1 MTIAATL
8 RRYLD
13 DQNVSYQVVTHPAT
27 GSSSETAQ
35 ATHISGNRIA
45 KAVVLSDN
53 GGYVLAVVPASHH
66 LRTEWVEQ
74 LVGRPLTMAS
84 EQDAARLFP
93 DCEIGAIPPVGEA
106 YGQDVVLDERL
117 GGLDEVYFEGGDH
130 RSLVKVAGDAFAR
143 LMGSARRGTI
153 SAHD

>member
-13 DQNVSYQVVTHPAT
+13 DHGVSYQVVAHPAT

-45 KAVVLSDN
+45 KGVVLSDD
-53 GGYVLAVVPASHH
+53 GGHLIAVVPASHH
-66 LRTEWVEQ
+66 LRPEWLEQ
-74 LVGRPLTMAS
+74 VVGRTLTLAS
-84 EQDAARLFP
+84 EAEAGRLFP
-93 DCEIGAIPPVGEA
+93 DCEIGAIPPVAQA
-106 YGQDVVLDERL
+106 YGHDVVLDERL
-117 GGLDEVYFEGGDH
+117 AGLDEVYFEGGDH
-130 RSLVKVAGDAFAR
+130 KSLVRVAGDAFAG
-143 LMGSARRGTI
+143 LMGSAPRGTI